1 MFITWVGCDEQKA
14 VNFSGINIFSMLN
27 YEIIS
32 LLIIHAAGARYCHLA
47 LKNVNKNMAAGMM
60 SVFVEL

>member
-1 MFITWVGCDEQKA
+1 
-14 VNFSGINIFSMLN
+14 MLN

>member
-1 MFITWVGCDEQKA
+1 MNRKQSTSPALIF
-14 VNFSGINIFSMLN
+14 FSMLN